1 MKAIAIFAPAVLL
14 AACSSPAPTPGATDS
29 PTADAAVSAKPK
41 TATGEGSVTAIDPD
55 TGKITLAH
63 GPVAELSWPAMTMG
77 FAAKAGQLGEL
88 KVGDKVRFN
97 FRWDG
102 KAAEIE
108 SIDKI

>member
-1 MKAIAIFAPAVLL
+1 MRAITIFAPALLL

-29 PTADAAVSAKPK
+29 PAADATVAAEPK
-41 TATGEGSVTAIDPD
+41 TATGEGSITAIDPD

-63 GPVAELSWPAMTMG
+63 GPVPELSWPAMTMG
-77 FAAKAGQLGEL
+77 FVAKEGQLGGL
-88 KVGDKVRFN
+88 KVGEKVRFN